1 MNTGAAL
8 FVALATIAIAI
19 VVVVVLGRHWTTDH
33 RLRGTLGETTTTTVR
48 WQVRSARTAIDP
60 ERGRVDG
67 R

>member
-33 RLRGTLGETTTTTVR
+33 RLRGTLGETTTTVR